1 MAGAARLEGRLPG
14 PAASGTAFHRAIAV
28 WLAVVAAMVALTA
41 VIGAATRLTGSG
53 LSITEWQPIMG
64 VIPPLSEADWQA
76 AFAKYKQIPQYSE
89 LNRGMSLA
97 AFKAIYW
104 WEWGH
109 RLVARSIGVVFLVPF
124 IAFLAAG
131 RIRRN
136 LVPRLVLLFLLGGLQ
151 GAIGWIM
158 VQSGLVDRVTV
169 HPLKLLLHLGCAVL
183 IFALLV
189 WTAIEQWHAG
199 PAERDIHLPTT
210 TRGQAVCAGVL
221 VFLVYLQ
228 ILSGALVAGHRAG
241 MTYNTWPLMD
251 GRLIPNGLGMLSP
264 WWHNIFENI
273 TAVQFNHRVLAYLVV
288 GLGIWQAM
296 SVWRTSDDERVR
308 ASAFALGLA
317 LAAQMGL
324 GIWTLLAWVP
334 LSLGVMH
341 QAGAL
346 VVLALALWHLY
357 AVRRARAER
366 LGTFPLP
373 VASV

>member
-1 MAGAARLEGRLPG
+1 
-14 PAASGTAFHRAIAV
+14 
-28 WLAVVAAMVALTA
+28 MVALTA

-64 VIPPLSEADWQA
+64 MIPPLSEADWQA
-76 AFAKYKQIPQYSE
+76 AFAKYKQIPQYTE
-89 LNRGMSLA
+89 VNRGMSLA
-97 AFKAIYW
+97 AFKAIFW
-104 WEWGH
+104 WEWAH

-131 RIRRN
+131 RIQRS
-136 LVPRLVLLFLLGGLQ
+136 LVPRLVALFLLGGLQ

-169 HPLKLLLHLGCAVL
+169 HPVKLGLHLGCAVL

-199 PAERDIHLPTT
+199 RPEQAVHLSTT
-210 TRGQAVCAGVL
+210 TRGQSVGAGFL
-221 VFLVYLQ
+221 VALVYLQ
-228 ILSGALVAGHRAG
+228 VLSGALVAGHRAG

-251 GRLIPNGLGMLSP
+251 GRLVPNGLGMLSP
-264 WWHNIFENI
+264 WWLNIVENI

-288 GLGIWQAM
+288 GLGVWQAV
-296 SVWRTSDDERVR
+296 SVLRTADDERAR
-308 ASAFALGLA
+308 ASALALGLA
-317 LAAQMGL
+317 LVAQMGL
-324 GIWTLLAWVP
+324 GVWTLLAWVP

-346 VVLALALWHLY
+346 AVLALALWHLY
-357 AVRRARAER
+357 AVQRARAER
-366 LGTFPLP
+366 SRSFPLP
-373 VASV
+373 AAPV